1 MAAQGAG
8 HTCYSTRRG
17 GQAAREKGEA
27 PVRTRLCVV
36 FALFLAVFGTL
47 VCSLTLTATNRA
59 WAASAQAQ
67 SVVSLRLDEGR
78 GNLFDCNFTR
88 LTGTQTEPWALYSP
102 GKASY
107 RELFSEVDSSQRA
120 DFYSG
125 IQRVQPFLL
134 PASEKAVANAQQ
146 AADASGARYLFYKPL
161 RYYSCPIA
169 PHLVGYLDADGAGVS
184 GVEAAF
190 DELLRGGSTA
200 LDVACTITAQGTF
213 ALGAPPQLVE
223 TQGTGAGVM
232 LALDARI
239 QRLAE
244 GIAAEEMDKGSI
256 VVMETATG
264 RVRASVS
271 MPTFNP
277 LNVAASFENE
287 NAALVNRSTAA
298 FAVGSVFKP
307 LVAAAA
313 LDAGFSKDE
322 VYTCTGSITL
332 GGHTYRCAKSIAHGE
347 VDMQKALAESCNC
360 YFVALGQRLG
370 GEAIRMAAQRAGF
383 GAASVVGGTLTT
395 ASGALPSAQLLQDR
409 GELANFSF
417 GQGAFTAT
425 PVQIAA
431 FTSVFANGGTYI
443 SPTFTEAI
451 VDEYSE
457 SVTQSLYAPV
467 QRGVCSS
474 EAAAQVLDMMRAVVT
489 DGIGRAAQPVAGG
502 AAGKTGTAQTGR
514 YTEDGEELV
523 NAWFTGLWPSEAP
536 RYTITVLLDEGAH
549 SSTDAA
555 RIFSRMASAL
565 YSLEEKKG

>member
-1 MAAQGAG
+1 M
-8 HTCYSTRRG
+8 
-17 GQAAREKGEA
+17 
-27 PVRTRLCVV
+27 RTRLCVV
-36 FALFLAVFGTL
+36 FALFLAIFGTL
-47 VCSLTLTATNRA
+47 VCSLTLATTNRA
-59 WAASAQAQ
+59 WAASARAQ
-67 SVVSLRLDEGR
+67 SVISLRLDEGR
-78 GNLFDCNFTR
+78 GHLFDCNFTP
-88 LTGTQTEPWALYSP
+88 LTGTQAEPWALYAP

-107 RELFSEVDSSQRA
+107 RQLFREVDSSQRA

-134 PASEKAVANAQQ
+134 PASEKAVQNAAQ
-146 AADASGARYLFYKPL
+146 ASGTGARYLFYKPL

-169 PHLVGYLDADGAGVS
+169 PHLLGYLNSDGAGVS
-184 GVEAAF
+184 GVEGAF
-190 DELLRGGSTA
+190 DGLLRGGSTA
-200 LDVACTITAQGTF
+200 LDVECTVTAQGGF
-213 ALGAPPQLVE
+213 ALGTPPQLVK

-271 MPTFNP
+271 MPTFDP
-277 LNVAASFENE
+277 RNVAASFENE
-287 NAALVNRSTAA
+287 NAALINRSTAA

-313 LDAGFSKDE
+313 LDAGFSPAE
-322 VYTCTGSITL
+322 SYTCTGSITL
-332 GGHTYRCAKSIAHGE
+332 GGHTYRCAGGTAHGT
-347 VDMQKALAESCNC
+347 VDMRQALAESCNC
-360 YFVALGQRLG
+360 YFVALGQQLG
-370 GEAIRMAAQRAGF
+370 GEAIQLAARRAGF
-383 GAASVVGGTLTT
+383 GTASVVGGTLTT
-395 ASGALPSAQLLQDR
+395 ASGDVPSAQLLQDK

-431 FTSVFANGGTYI
+431 FTGVFANGGTYL

-451 VDEYSE
+451 VDEYSQ

-474 EAAAQVLDMMRAVVT
+474 EAAAQVLDMMRTVVT
-489 DGIGRAAQPVAGG
+489 DGIGYAAQPVAGG

-514 YTEDGEELV
+514 YAPDGTELV

-536 RYTITVLLDEGAH
+536 RYTITVLLDEGVH

-565 YSLEEKKG
+565 YSLQEKQG